1 MYNFLRTLG
10 NSPYESPRGE
20 DSETPLKSY
29 KRFPY
34 AQVIGSWKKNN
45 SIWNLPGRDFS
56 SIQSS
61 SQPDLF
67 APVIEMQQRGH
78 SCRFLPFPWKWKLE
92 FSDFRFGRGYI
103 FCMEIKSSVDQC
115 VWMLISGLEPAKITL
130 WASANVPSSQARV
143 TSQKSLR
150 SMRCNKEATVLAYYS
165 SGQNESRSFQLRS
178 LSFQHSELGE
188 KALKSSA
195 QCGEES

>member
-1 MYNFLRTLG
+1 MKALAERILNH
-10 NSPYESPRGE
+10 
-20 DSETPLKSY
+20 PLKVVKCFHMPKLLAVEKKYFFLESSRR
-29 KRFPY
+29 RFFLNAIIQP
-34 AQVIGSWKKNN
+34 V
-45 SIWNLPGRDFS
+45 GRTS
-56 SIQSS
+56 S
-61 SQPDLF
+61 
-67 APVIEMQQRGH
+67 RGNTA
-78 SCRFLPFPWKWKLE
+78 CRFVCSGFA
-92 FSDFRFGRGYI
+92 RGYI

-130 WASANVPSSQARV
+130 WASANAPSSQARV

-195 QCGEES
+195 

>member
-1 MYNFLRTLG
+1 MYNFLRTLR
-10 NSPYESPRGE
+10 NSSYESPRGE
-20 DSETPLKSY
+20 DSESPLKSC
-29 KRFPY
+29 KMFPY
-34 AQVIGSWKKNN
+34 AQVIGRWKKYFFLESSRRRFFLNA
-45 SIWNLPGRDFS
+45 IIQPVGRTS
-56 SIQSS
+56 S
-61 SQPDLF
+61 
-67 APVIEMQQRGH
+67 RGNTA
-78 SCRFLPFPWKWKLE
+78 CRFVCSGFA
-92 FSDFRFGRGYI
+92 RGYI